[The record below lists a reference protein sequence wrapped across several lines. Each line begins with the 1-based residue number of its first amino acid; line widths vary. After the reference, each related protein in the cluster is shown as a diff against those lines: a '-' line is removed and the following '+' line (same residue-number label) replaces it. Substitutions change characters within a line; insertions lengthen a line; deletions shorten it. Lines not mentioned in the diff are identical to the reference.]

1 MRSIDDKGVALV
13 KTIFLTTILLAVV
26 AYAARGTRVELRIA
40 ANDQLQKRTFAV
52 AEAGLQ
58 HAWRK
63 LASDV
68 GGGGT
73 TLSTELATPTGF
85 LGAGTDQT
93 IGGKPYRFV
102 SFGGAPA
109 DGYWVRIDNNSDDAG
124 GARSDTDGQIV
135 ITSRGA
141 ISGANRIVQ
150 SVLKQLPLFGNGL
163 FAKYSADLRGGG
175 FTDSYDSSLGS
186 YLSQTPGSQGN
197 VGSNGNITN
206 NGSPTTVNG
215 SEYAGGTI
223 DPGQAIITGVSY
235 QGQPLVAFPPAPP
248 CAGPNPTSAGITPA
262 NDYNAG
268 SGVLRGNGSDNVVLD
283 PAVRDYCFNSVT
295 ITAQATLTVN
305 GPVNI
310 YLLGSGNSNFT
321 GNGVINATG
330 VPSNLRI
337 YATPSVGSIT
347 VNGGA
352 QASMVIY
359 APETNLTFNGG
370 SEIYGSAVGGTI
382 RLTGGTNFH
391 YDTHSANLTG
401 TPRSSSAGT
410 KSATDPRLN
419 TRAEAVGGTP
429 RDQAEL
435 FERQVPGDRGS
446 VPGSCGNRSDLYSP
460 DGRTKTSGP
469 QRGRTSDTAALLL
482 DLEELL
488 SEQLRLLG
496 RAVLPA
502 ATRDRG

>member
-26 AYAARGTRVELRIA
+26 AYSARGTRVELRIA

-85 LGAGTDQT
+85 LGTGTDQT
-93 IGGKPYRFV
+93 IGGITYRFV

-124 GARSDTDGQIV
+124 GAASDTDGQIV
-135 ITSRGA
+135 ITSRGT

-163 FAKYSADLRGGG
+163 FAKYAADLRGGG
-175 FTDSYDSSLGS
+175 FTDSYDSSLGP

-197 VGSNGNITN
+197 VGSNGNVTN

-235 QGQPLVAFPPAPP
+235 QGQPLVALPPVIPP

-262 NDYNAG
+262 NDYNTSTG
-268 SGVLRGNGSDNVVLD
+268 TLRGASSDNIVL
-283 PAVRDYCFNSVT
+283 AAGTYCFSSVT
-295 ITAQATLTVN
+295 LNSWATLTVSA
-305 GPVNI
+305 GTVNI

-321 GNGVINATG
+321 GGGVINATG
-330 VPSNLRI
+330 VPANLRI
-337 YATPSVGSIT
+337 YATSNVRSIT

-352 QASMVIY
+352 QAAMVIY
-359 APETNLTFNGG
+359 APETDLTFTGG
-370 SEIYGSAVGGTI
+370 SSIYGSAVGGTI
-382 RLTGGTNFH
+382 WLTGGTNFH
-391 YDTHSANLTG
+391 YDTQSANLIG
-401 TPRSSSAGT
+401 T
-410 KSATDPRLN
+410 ATQL
-419 TRAEAVGGTP
+419 VGWHEV
-429 RDQAEL
+429 R
-435 FERQVPGDRGS
+435 
-446 VPGSCGNRSDLYSP
+446 N
-460 DGRTKTSGP
+460 
-469 QRGRTSDTAALLL
+469 
-482 DLEELL
+482 
-488 SEQLRLLG
+488 
-496 RAVLPA
+496 
-502 ATRDRG
+502 